1 MNFLDDLNES
11 QRKAVE
17 YCDGP
22 SLVIAGAGSGKTRVL
37 TYKIAYLLS
46 QGMKPWNILALTF
59 TNKAANE
66 MKQRIGALV
75 GNDMARSLNM
85 GTFHSVFSRILRVE
99 AASLGYAPNY
109 TIYDE
114 KDSQSLLRAIIK
126 EEKLDAKVYK
136 PDFIC
141 SFISLAK
148 NKLIFPQDEERLEK
162 LLNDYH
168 VHDISNISMIY
179 SSYCEKCKKANAM
192 DFDDILVNTFML
204 FKEHDDI
211 CQKYSNKYKYILVDE
226 YQDTNNVQQKII
238 LQLSNEHLR
247 VCAVGDDAQ
256 SIYSFRGANIENI
269 LDFDKVFTG
278 TRIFKLERNYRSTQR
293 IVKASNSLISQNGKQ
308 IKKELYSLQDEG
320 KRLILKSADDG
331 RLEAEM
337 VCREIMRLIRRD
349 KYNYS
354 DIAVFYRVSSLSTNF
369 EQVMTKLDIPYKIY
383 GGLGFYQRKEI
394 KDIISYFRFVL
405 NPDDEEAFKR
415 IINSPKRGIGNVT
428 LSKIVGLASVFNV
441 SPWAIINTPEK
452 FGLSIAKGTFE
463 KIDEFK
469 QLINTFIQ
477 KRDLEDV
484 DVLGYEIY
492 KQSGL
497 EKEIS
502 SDVTPEGRL
511 RQQHMEELFEEIKK
525 FVEDRDVENK
535 TLKAFLNEKS
545 LLSDVDKDAIGDNC
559 VSLMTVHNAKGLE
572 FPIVFVVGLEEN
584 VFPVKRSIG
593 NPVEIEEERRLFY
606 VAITRAERLCYL
618 TFAKI
623 RTLYGDTSMEIPS
636 RFLSDIKP
644 ELLNM
649 DENVERLLS
658 SGKSYIRPFNTASRW
673 QNSRPVA
680 SQFRADP
687 KPRVAVHREEP
698 PVHDTFS
705 PSSQRLRAV
714 ASMQSRRIVAGDDGG
729 KATVGSLKENCVIEH
744 ERFGMGKVI
753 RLEGSGENM
762 KATVQFEN
770 AGVKQLLVKFA
781 RFTVVREG

>member
-1 MNFLDDLNES
+1 MSFLDDLNES

-99 AASLGYAPNY
+99 ASSIGYAPNY

-114 KDSQSLLRAIIK
+114 KDSQSLLKAIIK
-126 EEKLDAKVYK
+126 EEKLDVKVYK
-136 PDFIC
+136 PDFV
-141 SFISLAK
+141 SSLISLVK
-148 NKLIFPQDEERLEK
+148 NSLVFPQDNETFEK
-162 LLNDYH
+162 LLNNYH
-168 VHDISNISMIY
+168 IQDTSNIGKIY
-179 SSYCEKCKKANAM
+179 SVYCERCKKANVM
-192 DFDDILVNTFML
+192 DFDDLLTNIFILFN
-204 FKEHDDI
+204 EHEDI
-211 CQKYSNKYKYILVDE
+211 RLKYANKFKYILVDE
-226 YQDTNNVQQKII
+226 YQDTNNVQQEII
-238 LQLSNEHLR
+238 LQLSNEHMR

-278 TRIFKLERNYRSTQR
+278 ARIFKLEQNYRSTQR
-293 IVKASNSLISQNGKQ
+293 IVKASNSLISQNENR

-369 EQVMTKLDIPYKIY
+369 EQVMTKFGIPYKIY

-415 IINSPKRGIGNVT
+415 IINSPKRGIGNIT
-428 LSKIVGLASVFNV
+428 LSKIVGLASVHNV
-441 SPWAIINTPEK
+441 SPWAIINAPEK
-452 FGLSIAKGTFE
+452 FGLSLAKGIFE
-463 KIDEFK
+463 KIEGFK
-469 QLINTFIQ
+469 QLINAFIQ
-477 KRDLEDV
+477 KRELEDV
-484 DVLGYEIY
+484 DVLGHEIY
-492 KQSGL
+492 TQSGL

-502 SDVTPEGRL
+502 SDATPEGRL
-511 RQQHMEELFEEIKK
+511 RQQHLEELFGEIKN
-525 FVEDRDVENK
+525 FIEDSNIENK
-535 TLKAFLNEKS
+535 SLKAFLNEKS
-545 LLSDVDKDAIGDNC
+545 LLSDVDKDAIGENC

-584 VFPVKRSIG
+584 VFPVKRAIG
-593 NPVEIEEERRLFY
+593 NPLEIEEERRLFY

-623 RTLYGDTSMEIPS
+623 RTLYGDTNMETPS

-644 ELLNM
+644 DLLNM
-649 DENVERLLS
+649 DENVEMLLS
-658 SGKSYIRPFNTASRW
+658 SSNHYLRPFNPSSRW

-698 PVHDTFS
+698 PVSDTFS
-705 PSSQRLRAV
+705 PGFQRLRAV
-714 ASMQSRRIVAGDDGG
+714 ASMQNRRAGSVNDGSRAAVGG
-729 KATVGSLKENCVIEH
+729 LKENCVIEH
-744 ERFGMGKVI
+744 ERFGIGKVV

-781 RFTVVREG
+781 RFTVVDEG